1 MAGKAEEGYSNHSPR
16 YRILFI
22 CVPVVLYLRFRSIY
36 YVLPLLLSI
45 FTVDKSITNLFI
57 ATQICK

>member
-1 MAGKAEEGYSNHSPR
+1 MAGKAEDYFNHIPR

-22 CVPVVLYLRFRSIY
+22 CVPVVLYLKLRSMY
-36 YVLPLLLSI
+36 YILPLLLSI

>member
-1 MAGKAEEGYSNHSPR
+1 MSRIKSLFLIIPKC
-16 YRILFI
+16 RILFI
-22 CVPVVLYLRFRSIY
+22 CVPALQYLKLRSMY

>member
-1 MAGKAEEGYSNHSPR
+1 MAGKAEDYFNHIPR

-22 CVPVVLYLRFRSIY
+22 CVLAMLYLKLRSMY
-36 YVLPLLLSI
+36 YVLPLLLST